1 MRKKKNLN
9 IEINHVKENQMGNI
23 ELKNT
28 IELFKNQLLYGL
40 NSRVVMTEVRISK
53 LEDRTIELTQS
64 EKQREN
70 RLQTNKHKNPIELQ
84 GPLG

>member
-1 MRKKKNLN
+1 MRKKNLN

-23 ELKNT
+23 
-28 IELFKNQLLYGL
+28 LFKNQLLYGL

-70 RLQTNKHKNPIELQ
+70 RLQTNKQKNPIELQ